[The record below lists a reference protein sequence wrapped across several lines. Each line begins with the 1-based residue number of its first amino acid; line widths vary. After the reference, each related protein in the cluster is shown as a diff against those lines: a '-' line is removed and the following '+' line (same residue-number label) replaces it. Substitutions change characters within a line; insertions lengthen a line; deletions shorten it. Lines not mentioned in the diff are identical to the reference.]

1 MLATVESPAGEVCV
15 AAEIDSLP
23 ADDLIAALL
32 SQEGVRDILSQ
43 ALAENGIDTP
53 LEQMPYDE
61 QASLLSELISEGV
74 VTIGPGREMSMLEFL
89 ELLEAEEDEAAGEG
103 QSPKDA

>member
-1 MLATVESPAGEVCV
+1 
-15 AAEIDSLP
+15 
-23 ADDLIAALL
+23 
-32 SQEGVRDILSQ
+32 
-43 ALAENGIDTP
+43 
-53 LEQMPYDE
+53 
-61 QASLLSELISEGV
+61 